1 MFQGLD
7 EKIFAMRELLALNRV
22 PYDYFPDESKFMV
35 TDTDYSLTFTPRETP
50 MRAWV
55 TKGGKLLYSGNPTV
69 AILDLGERYRQEFR
83 DRLNYGG
90 PDREL
95 MIRLASQ
102 ADLKKLADTGCH
114 WKPQNPDQCIVHT
127 LVSSC
132 GMDPAYEDNTADFHP
147 DGGSGCILSNDDYVF
162 GIRCNHLIW
171 MTGNH
176 DTDGPGVLL
185 VGNHKGALT
194 MAILRDASFHY

>member
-1 MFQGLD
+1 MNSGRRILA
-7 EKIFAMRELLALNRV
+7 ILMALILVLALSATAYIV
-22 PYDYFPDESKFMV
+22 SVD
-35 TDTDYSLTFTPRETP
+35 PR
-50 MRAWV
+50 
-55 TKGGKLLYSGNPTV
+55 TV
-69 AILDLGERYRQEFR
+69 SDDAAFADAVAPILQA
-83 DRLNYGG
+83 
-90 PDREL
+90 DREL
-95 MIRLASQ
+95 MLRLASQ